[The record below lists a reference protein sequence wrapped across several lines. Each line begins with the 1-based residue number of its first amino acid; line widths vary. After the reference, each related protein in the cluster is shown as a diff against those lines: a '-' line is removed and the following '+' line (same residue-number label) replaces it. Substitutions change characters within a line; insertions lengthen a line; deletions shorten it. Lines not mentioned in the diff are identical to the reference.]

1 MSQRKGHL
9 AVTLVSL
16 VLGVMLATQ
25 FKVSRNSGGALP
37 IKRIEETTQILRQVE
52 GERDQLKVEV
62 DSLRKRISEY
72 EQQAV
77 KGEGSLEVM
86 KKELEKLRIAAGFTE
101 VSGSGLI
108 VKLDDSEK
116 TQQQGDNPN
125 LFLIHDDD
133 LLKTINELAAAGAEA
148 ISINGQRIISTSEIR
163 CAGPTISVNNTRLAP
178 PYEIRAIGD
187 PATLESSMRMRGGI
201 VETMQFWG
209 IQISMK
215 QEQNLVIPA
224 YVGSLPQQY
233 IKSTQG
239 EGE

>member
-1 MSQRKGHL
+1 MLQRKGHM

-16 VLGVMLATQ
+16 VLGIMLATQ
-25 FKVSRNSGGALP
+25 FKISKNIGGALP

-52 GERDQLKVEV
+52 GERDQLKAEV

-77 KGEGSLEVM
+77 KGEGTLEIM
-86 KKELEKLRIAAGFTE
+86 KKELEKLRIAAGLTE
-101 VSGSGLI
+101 VVGPGLI
-108 VKLDDSEK
+108 VKLDDSK
-116 TQQQGDNPN
+116 RSQQQGENPN

-133 LLKTINELAAAGAEA
+133 LLKTVNELSAAGAEA

-187 PATLESSMRMRGGI
+187 PATLENAMRMRGGI
-201 VETMQFWG
+201 VETMEFWG
-209 IQISMK
+209 IQINIK
-215 QEQNLVIPA
+215 HEQNIVIPA

-233 IKSTQG
+233 VKNAQG